1 MKEALK
7 KLPDSPTL
15 AELKPQVGEKIQL
28 ELRSPTGRIS
38 SRLLG
43 FKEGASLMVT
53 AVSTSGRVPMV
64 KEGQRLNARMISGNY
79 IAAFSTRILKIQNTP
94 FTYWHLEYP
103 QQLEVRR
110 IRKHTRVP
118 VSLKVSM
125 DEYEEGSSTVG
136 IWPCSGF
143 CTDIS
148 LVGACI
154 EVSSPLGKIGDQL
167 YLTLRVSVAEI
178 DQIILAPIIIRNINQ
193 IETDPV
199 NVYRHG
205 VEFLELDED
214 TRLILASFVYQQ
226 FLVETGSLDELG

>member
-1 MKEALK
+1 MTEALK
-7 KLPDSPTL
+7 KLPENPGL

-28 ELRSPTGRIS
+28 ELRSPVGRIS
-38 SRLLG
+38 SKLLG
-43 FKEGASLMVT
+43 YKEGVSLMVS
-53 AVSTSGRVPMV
+53 ASASGRVPLV
-64 KEGQRLNARMISGNY
+64 KEGQRLTARMITGNY
-79 IAAFSTRILKIQNTP
+79 IAAFSSRILKIQNTP

-118 VSLKVSM
+118 VNLKVSL
-125 DEYEEGSSTVG
+125 DEYEEGSSVVG
-136 IWPCSGF
+136 VWPCSGF

-148 LVGACI
+148 LVGACV
-154 EVSSPLGKIGDQL
+154 EVSSPLGNVGDRIFV
-167 YLTLRVSVAEI
+167 TMRVSVAGI
-178 DQIILAPIIIRNINQ
+178 DQVVLAPIVIRNVHQ
-193 IETDPV
+193 IESEPV

-226 FLVETGSLDELG
+226 FLIETGSIDDLG